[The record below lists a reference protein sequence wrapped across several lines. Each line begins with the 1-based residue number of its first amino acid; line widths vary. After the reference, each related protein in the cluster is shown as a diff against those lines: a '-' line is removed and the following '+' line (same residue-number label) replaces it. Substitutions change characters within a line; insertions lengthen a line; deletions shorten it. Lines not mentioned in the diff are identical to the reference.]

1 MWMCICFPTA
11 IWLHGSTCISG
22 GGLGGMGGDNLK
34 CSHSAEMSV
43 WRGEE
48 LSQSDWDLAE
58 RLGRELIKRHRGGR
72 GWKDQMLGE
81 GEQKKKKNFSSRKK
95 NIFGRETTENFL
107 WSNSQHLTTG
117 EKSFVHKWA
126 AKYCLPKWLHGKLL
140 CKYNADLFE
149 IIIIM
154 N

>member
-1 MWMCICFPTA
+1 MWMCKCFPTA

-22 GGLGGMGGDNLK
+22 GGLGGIGGDNLK

-81 GEQKKKKNFSSRKK
+81 GEQKKNKKTLAVEKR
-95 NIFGRETTENFL
+95 TFL
-107 WSNSQHLTTG
+107 A
-117 EKSFVHKWA
+117 E
-126 AKYCLPKWLHGKLL
+126 KLL
-140 CKYNADLFE
+140 RTFYGPTHSIWQQERSHLCTSERQSIASLNDYMENCCANTMPIYLK
-149 IIIIM
+149 
-154 N
+154 